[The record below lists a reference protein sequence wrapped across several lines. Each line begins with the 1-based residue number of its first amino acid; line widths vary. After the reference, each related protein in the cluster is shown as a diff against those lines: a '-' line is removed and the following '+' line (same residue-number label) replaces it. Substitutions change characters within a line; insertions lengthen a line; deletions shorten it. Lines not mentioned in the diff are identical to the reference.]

1 MTVERQPESNVGR
14 TFRAARRVL
23 RLEPKSNNEVP
34 ASEEALDIGHQRAFR
49 PPAYT
54 MKGLNKPVQ
63 IIDQHRELEP
73 AE

>member
-34 ASEEALDIGHQRAFR
+34 ASEEALDIGHQRASR
-49 PPAYT
+49 PGEIQYAGRT
-54 MKGLNKPVQ
+54 AT
-63 IIDQHRELEP
+63 IIDGHNELEP